1 MNVNIHSAVLNKGS
15 CSCKPHVPGTC
26 KSIQREYYRNKV
38 KACIK
43 IMPNLDL
50 GQLFYAA
57 ARFIASSLHTVGLW
71 WLNRRFRSI
80 FLLTRGYDYTEQS
93 TKNIL
98 LNIDETMAP
107 RRNEVQQKND
117 NNKMNRQIFK
127 WHFNS
132 S

>member
-1 MNVNIHSAVLNKGS
+1 
-15 CSCKPHVPGTC
+15 
-26 KSIQREYYRNKV
+26 
-38 KACIK
+38 
-43 IMPNLDL
+43 MPNLDL

-80 FLLTRGYDYTEQS
+80 FLLTPGYDYTEHS

-98 LNIDETMAP
+98 LNSDETMAP

-117 NNKMNRQIFK
+117 NNKMNLKTDGYLNGTSIV
-127 WHFNS
+127 HDV
-132 S
+132 

>member
-1 MNVNIHSAVLNKGS
+1 MS
-15 CSCKPHVPGTC
+15 
-26 KSIQREYYRNKV
+26 
-38 KACIK
+38 
-43 IMPNLDL
+43 NLDL

-57 ARFIASSLHTVGLW
+57 VMFIASSLHTVGLW

-98 LNIDETMAP
+98 LNSNETMAP

-117 NNKMNRQIFK
+117 NNKMNLNTDGYLNGTSIVHDIWFS
-127 WHFNS
+127 FI
-132 S
+132 